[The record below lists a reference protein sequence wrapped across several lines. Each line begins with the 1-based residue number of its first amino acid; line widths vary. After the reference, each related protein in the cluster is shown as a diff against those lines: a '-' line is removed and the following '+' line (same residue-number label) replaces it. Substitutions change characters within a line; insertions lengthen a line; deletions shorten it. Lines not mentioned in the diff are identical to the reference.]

1 MPEPDGVASAVS
13 SLRSMPRFWNREPP
27 LVQWLDEL
35 PRLVAQACTAWALE
49 PDGGAR
55 HGSNALAVPVH
66 RGGEQF
72 ILRLAPP
79 GDDVAAEARA
89 LTFWDGR
96 GTVRQ
101 FEVDVPRR
109 ITLLERLGDDSLD
122 SVPLDEAA
130 TVMGALMRRLA
141 VPAPPDVPGTDEI
154 ARRRATEFPGEWDRL
169 GRVVGEEFLHAALAA
184 AAVCGQTEAST
195 AVDGDL
201 HGAQVH
207 RATREPWL
215 VFDPVLLRGDACYDL
230 ARLLWTRVD
239 EMDDAATMYRHADRV
254 IAAAGLETE
263 RAHAWI
269 VYRAFDYLLWGLAH
283 GLTEDPPRCVRL
295 LGAFARV

>member
-1 MPEPDGVASAVS
+1 
-13 SLRSMPRFWNREPP
+13 MPRFWHAEAP

-35 PRLVAQACTAWALE
+35 PEQVARACRAWGLE

-55 HGSNALAVPVH
+55 HGSNALAVPV
-66 RGGEQF
+66 RREGERL
-72 ILRLAPP
+72 ILRLGPP
-79 GDDVAAEARA
+79 GDDVAAEVRA

-96 GTVRQ
+96 GMVRL
-101 FEVDVPRR
+101 FDADVPRR
-109 ITLLERLGDDSLD
+109 VTLLERLTGDSLET
-122 SVPLDEAA
+122 VPLDEAA
-130 TVMGALMRRLA
+130 TVMGDLMRRLA

-154 ARRRATEFPGEWDRL
+154 ARRRAGELPGEWDRL
-169 GRVVGEEFLHAALAA
+169 GRVVGEEFLRAALAA
-184 AAVCGQTEAST
+184 AEVCGQTTAST

-230 ARLLWTRVD
+230 ARVLWTRVD
-239 EMDDAATMYRHADRV
+239 EMDDAAAMHRHADRV
-254 IAAAGLETE
+254 IAAAGLEAE

-269 VYRAFDYLLWGLAH
+269 TYRSFDYLLWGLAH

-295 LGAFARV
+295 LEAFAPV